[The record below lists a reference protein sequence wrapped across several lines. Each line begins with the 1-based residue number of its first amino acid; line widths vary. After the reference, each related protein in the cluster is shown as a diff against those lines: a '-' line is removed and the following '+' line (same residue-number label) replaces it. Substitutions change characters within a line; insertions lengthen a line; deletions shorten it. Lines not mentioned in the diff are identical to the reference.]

1 VDDLIDR
8 STQLN
13 IQADPMD
20 ELTSKFNAL
29 HIVDDATQHA
39 EEFARLSL

>member
-1 VDDLIDR
+1 
-8 STQLN
+8 
-13 IQADPMD
+13 MD

-39 EEFARLSL
+39 EEFARLSLWLTPFSLDSCGLCF